1 MKNDE
6 IDEIMKDVR
15 SYGKAMIILGENE
28 NGEAMGRDDILF
40 VGQLLT
46 KSISAAED
54 QLKELIK

>member
-15 SYGKAMIILGENE
+15 SYGKAMIKVGENADS
-28 NGEAMGRDDILF
+28 GPIKRDEILL
-40 VGQLLT
+40 VGKLLT
-46 KSISAAED
+46 STVSRAEE